1 MDLDELQTVKSRE
14 RQTDSL
20 QQLRDSFYTEASE
33 YLQELRDARDQA
45 AELADDPWN
54 DPEVGRLSDEIETAE
69 QTVEAIHKR
78 RVAKIVKN
86 ASLAAH
92 GSAVD
97 DSGLTTEEQGMFDQ
111 LVADI
116 EANREHVLDKIA
128 GELPADSSPE
138 TPQTASVEGASAES
152 SPAAGAAEHTGP
164 DPSTSEGPAPDE
176 RTANTPDGPGPRD
189 QSTADPSSR
198 PEAGPPDAPP
208 GGINADDDSTD
219 SEQAVPAADVMNDGG
234 STQAADPAAAGAPA
248 DPEAGAGS
256 PPPTDASSS
265 SDRADGRGRPSNGP
279 NHGGGRRDP
288 GRRSARVRPLG
299 GRRRHTAGSQREA
312 AARPGRGTA
321 VGLTQQFRL
330 RPFAQPERDC
340 SPVSVTDNF
349 YFDRI
354 AGARL

>member
-20 QQLRDSFYTEASE
+20 QQLRDSFYTEASG

-45 AELADDPWN
+45 AERADDPWN

-111 LVADI
+111 LVSDI

-128 GELPADSSPE
+128 GELPADSSPT
-138 TPQTASVEGASAES
+138 TPQTKSAEGAGTEP
-152 SPAAGAAEHTGP
+152 SPAAGGPEHTAP
-164 DPSTSEGPAPDE
+164 DPSTSEGSEPNG
-176 RTANTPDGPGPRD
+176 RTANTLDGPGSARSSAAGP
-189 QSTADPSSR
+189 STR
-198 PEAGPPDAPP
+198 PETEPTDTPSD
-208 GGINADDDSTD
+208 GIDADDGSSTD

-234 STQAADPAAAGAPA
+234 STQAADPVTAGAPA
-248 DPEAGAGS
+248 DPELGTES
-256 PPPTDASSS
+256 PPSTDMSSS
-265 SDRADGRGRPSNGP
+265 SDRADEVD
-279 NHGGGRRDP
+279 RRT
-288 GRRSARVRPLG
+288 VRITEEVGEILG
-299 GRRRHTAGSQREA
+299 VDQREYDLSADDVVTLPEANAKPLLDQDA
-312 AARPGRGTA
+312 A
-321 VGLTQQFRL
+321 QQL
-330 RPFAQPERDC
+330 D
-340 SPVSVTDNF
+340 
-349 YFDRI
+349 
-354 AGARL
+354 

>member
-198 PEAGPPDAPP
+198 PEAEPPDAPP

-234 STQAADPAAAGAPA
+234 STQAADPATAGAPA
-248 DPEAGAGS
+248 DPEAGSGS

-265 SDRADGRGRPSNGP
+265 SDRADGVD
-279 NHGGGRRDP
+279 RRT
-288 GRRSARVRPLG
+288 VRITEEVGEILG
-299 GRRRHTAGSQREA
+299 VDQREYDLSADDVVTLPEANAKPLLNQDA
-312 AARPGRGTA
+312 A
-321 VGLTQQFRL
+321 QQL
-330 RPFAQPERDC
+330 D
-340 SPVSVTDNF
+340 
-349 YFDRI
+349 
-354 AGARL
+354 

>member
-1 MDLDELQTVKSRE
+1 MDLDELQTAKSRE

-45 AELADDPWN
+45 AERADDPWN

-97 DSGLTTEEQGMFDQ
+97 DSGLTTEEQEMFDQ

-138 TPQTASVEGASAES
+138 TSQTEPVEGVSAES
-152 SPAAGAAEHTGP
+152 SPAAAGAAEHTTP
-164 DPSTSEGPAPDE
+164 DPPTSEGPEPDGH
-176 RTANTPDGPGPRD
+176 TANSPG
-189 QSTADPSSR
+189 SGASSAIDPSTR
-198 PEAGPPDAPP
+198 PEAGPTDAPS
-208 GGINADDDSTD
+208 GRIDADDGSSTD
-219 SEQAVPAADVMNDGG
+219 NDQAVPAADVMNDGG
-234 STQAADPAAAGAPA
+234 STRAADPATAGAPA
-248 DPEAGAGS
+248 DPKAGS
-256 PPPTDASSS
+256 GPPPPTDASSS
-265 SDRADGRGRPSNGP
+265 SDRADGVD
-279 NHGGGRRDP
+279 RRT
-288 GRRSARVRPLG
+288 VRITEEVGEILG
-299 GRRRHTAGSQREA
+299 VDQREYDLSADDVVTLPEANAKPLLDQDA
-312 AARPGRGTA
+312 A
-321 VGLTQQFRL
+321 QQL
-330 RPFAQPERDC
+330 D
-340 SPVSVTDNF
+340 
-349 YFDRI
+349 
-354 AGARL
+354 